1 MQIKEYLNY
10 VCEQIK
16 YKPAREDISKE
27 LQSHIE
33 DIKNCFEKLLT
44 WNIPWYTMYKN
55 TLYTKVCLRVK
66 IYCIFK
72 VCFCIK
78 NK

>member
-1 MQIKEYLNY
+1 MQIKEYLNC

-33 DIKNCFEKLLT
+33 DIKNCYIEDGVEESVAEGNAIKQMDDAKVVNNR
-44 WNIPWYTMYKN
+44 NICY
-55 TLYTKVCLRVK
+55 
-66 IYCIFK
+66 IYIAKCM
-72 VCFCIK
+72 
-78 NK
+78 